1 MGTREEARY
10 RVQGAFE
17 GWGEGRVQI
26 KGGRGHRANVSDRC
40 SSEGLDTRQGAEQG
54 GYPGPETELL
64 VPGVQG
70 NLQTTTLA
78 EAQCILGS

>member
-10 RVQGAFE
+10 RVQGALE

-40 SSEGLDTRQGAEQG
+40 SSEGWTLGKGLSKEAT
-54 GYPGPETELL
+54 GPETELL

-70 NLQTTTLA
+70 NLQTATLA
-78 EAQCILGS
+78 EAQCMLGS